1 MSSNKVFFSYSRK
14 DTAFALTLAQDV
26 RAAGADIWIDQ
37 LDIRAGDLWDVEIE
51 KALVNASCVLVILS
65 PFSVASDNVQDEIA
79 FALDAEKTII
89 PVILEPCTIPFRLR
103 RWMHIDFSKNYEEG
117 LEHLMAA
124 LKPVAQKS
132 QSSREAMSC

>member
-1 MSSNKVFFSYSRK
+1 MSANKVFISYSRK
-14 DTAFALTLAQDV
+14 DTAFALTLAHDM
-26 RAAGADIWIDQ
+26 RSAGADIWIDQ
-37 LDIRAGDLWDVEIE
+37 LDIPVGDLWDVAIE
-51 KALVNASCVLVILS
+51 NALTNASCVLVILS

-117 LEHLMAA
+117 LEHLVAA
-124 LKPVAQKS
+124 LKPVVQRL
-132 QSSREAMSC
+132 QPSREAIAC

>member
-1 MSSNKVFFSYSRK
+1 MSSTKVFFSYSRK
-14 DTAFALTLAQDV
+14 DTAFALTLAQEV
-26 RAAGADIWIDQ
+26 RSAGADIWIDQ

-124 LKPVAQKS
+124 LKPAAQKS

>member
-26 RAAGADIWIDQ
+26 RSAGADIWIDQ

>member
-26 RAAGADIWIDQ
+26 RSAGADIWIDQ

-51 KALVNASCVLVILS
+51 KALVNASCVLVVLS

-79 FALDAEKTII
+79 FALDTQKTII

-117 LEHLMAA
+117 FAHLMAA
-124 LKPVAQKS
+124 LQPAVQKL
-132 QSSREAMSC
+132 QSSREPMSC